1 VPLEFEAI
9 GPYRVTGLLGQGG
22 MGTVYSG
29 IHAKNE
35 QLVAIKVL
43 SSSLAQH
50 ARFRRRFDAEI
61 QTLLRLKHPN
71 IVQLIGFGEEKGL
84 LFYSMELV
92 DGENLH
98 QLLKRESTLPWTQT
112 MDWAIEIC
120 DALKHAHNFGIIHR
134 DLKPA
139 NLMINKEG
147 IIKLTDFGIVKL
159 YGASEATVAG
169 SILGTADFMPPEQ
182 AEGKS
187 VSVRSDLYALGAIC
201 YACLSGRPPFAGQS
215 IPEIMFNVRYGN
227 LTPLSQL
234 APKVP
239 EEFCALIMELLNR
252 DASQRPP
259 TALAVGNRLKSMKSG
274 LTKSTTTAPRNTS
287 DVEHAKE
294 MTSIDMSDYPSI
306 ARLSES
312 PKKTKTP
319 IGNPEQNKQSFDSE
333 PAREIPLSDA
343 TKFGNR
349 SVAGPDDVTQAFAS
363 SESASSAHQDI
374 PSGIEA
380 MRKTHFTEVTDQDR
394 RRSTVS
400 LSRTHEEPSTT
411 PWTSIATIGS
421 MLVCCLA
428 LAYWLSRPPSAA
440 SLFQRIQTTVL
451 ADDEEALLAAEP
463 TVQRFLDLYPEDS
476 RVSEVRE
483 TYDEI
488 GTLKTLRRLQIRS
501 GYRAEKFDAAQSI
514 DPIEQST
521 IDCLRLS
528 SVDPKAALKKLDA
541 LLIVFASTDQL
552 SPYQKKLIEANR
564 RLRDQLQKNV
574 LSQTP
579 NQAAEQISQQLRWA
593 DINLNPQERKLFLLG
608 ILELYGDKP
617 WAKEIIDSAKRQL
630 EISDK

>member
-1 VPLEFEAI
+1 VSLDFEAI

-29 IHAKNE
+29 IHAKND
-35 QLVAIKVL
+35 QQVAIKVL

-71 IVQLIGFGEEKGL
+71 IVQLIGFGEERGL

-92 DGENLH
+92 EGENLH
-98 QLLKRESTLPWTQT
+98 QLLKRESVLSWTQM

-139 NLMINKEG
+139 NLMINTAG
-147 IIKLTDFGIVKL
+147 RIKLTDFGIVKL
-159 YGASEATVAG
+159 YGATEATVAG
-169 SILGTADFMPPEQ
+169 SILGTADFMSTEQ

-201 YACLSGRPPFAGQS
+201 YACLAGRPPFTGQS
-215 IPEIMFNVRYGN
+215 VPEIMFNVRYGN

-234 APKVP
+234 APKAP
-239 EEFCALIMELLNR
+239 NEFCELVMELLNR
-252 DASQRPP
+252 DATRRPP
-259 TALAVGNRLKSMKSG
+259 TALAVGNRLKSMKAG
-274 LTKSTTTAPRNTS
+274 LSKSMSDAPRNTS

-306 ARLSES
+306 ARLSDAPENKATRFGNADN
-312 PKKTKTP
+312 PK
-319 IGNPEQNKQSFDSE
+319 PENRSE
-333 PAREIPLSDA
+333 ASIHRPYADD

-349 SVAGPDDVTQAFAS
+349 SVAGPDDVTQAVAS
-363 SESASSAHQDI
+363 SHSASGSHQDI

-380 MRKTHFTEVTDQDR
+380 MGKTHFTEVTDHDR

-400 LSRTHEEPSTT
+400 LASPSDETSGT
-411 PWTSIATIGS
+411 PWGSIALIGA
-421 MLVCCLA
+421 MLACCVG
-428 LAYWLSRPPSAA
+428 LAYWLSRPPSAT
-440 SLFQRIQTTVL
+440 SLFQKIQSTAL
-451 ADDEEALLAAEP
+451 ADNEDALLDVEAK
-463 TVQRFLDLYPEDS
+463 VQRFLELYPEDA
-476 RVSEVRE
+476 RAAEVKE
-483 TYDEI
+483 TLDEI
-488 GTLKTLRRLQIRS
+488 DILKTLRRLQVRS
-501 GYRAEKFDAAQSI
+501 GYRADKFDTQSV
-514 DPIEQST
+514 DPLEQST

-541 LLIVFASTDQL
+541 ILVVYASTEQL

-564 RLRDQLQKNV
+564 RLREQLQKNGQ
-574 LSQTP
+574 SANP
-579 NQAAEQISQQLRWA
+579 NIAADQLNQQMRWA
-593 DINLNPQERKLFLLG
+593 EINLNPQERKLFLQG
-608 ILELYGDKP
+608 IVELYNDKP
-617 WAKEIIDSAKRQL
+617 WAKEIIASVKRQL
-630 EISDK
+630 EPAAN